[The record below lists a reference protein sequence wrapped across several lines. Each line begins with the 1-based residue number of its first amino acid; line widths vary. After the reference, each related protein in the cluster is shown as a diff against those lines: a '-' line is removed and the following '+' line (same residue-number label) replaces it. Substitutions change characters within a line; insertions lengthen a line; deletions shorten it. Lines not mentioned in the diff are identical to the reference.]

1 MKQENT
7 KTSIASVLLIAL
19 IGFSS
24 FMVLIFILEFADN
37 YKIITNENQFKKMKV
52 KIDSTNTSSTRSG
65 KSSASSTSTTFYFKK
80 GHLLSPSESKGIILN
95 KTSYQKEIN
104 EYMSDHQDSLNIW
117 YLDNNTAKFAYE
129 DQKKIDISEEVKN
142 NNNLKIFFLIYIL
155 LLSLFLK
162 FKNKFSTV

>member
-37 YKIITNENQFKKMKV
+37 CKIITNEKQFKKIKV
-52 KIDSTNTSSTRSG
+52 KIDSTKTSSTRSG

-80 GHLLSPSESKGIILN
+80 GHLLSTSKSEGIILN
-95 KTSYQKEIN
+95 KTSYQQEIN
-104 EYMSDHQDSLNIW
+104 EYMSNHQDSLNIW
-117 YLDNNTAKFAYE
+117 YLDNNTAKFAY
-129 DQKKIDISEEVKN
+129 DGQKKIDISEEVKN

-162 FKNKFSTV
+162 FKSKI

>member
-80 GHLLSPSESKGIILN
+80 GHLLSTSESKGIILN
-95 KTSYQKEIN
+95 KTSYQQEIN